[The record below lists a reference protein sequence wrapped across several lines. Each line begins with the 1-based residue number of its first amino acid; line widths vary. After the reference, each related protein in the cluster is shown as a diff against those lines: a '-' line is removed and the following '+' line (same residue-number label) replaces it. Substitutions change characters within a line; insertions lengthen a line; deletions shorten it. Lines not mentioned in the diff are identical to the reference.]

1 MKFKRKKRSAF
12 LKGLG
17 LTLALSLAVFS
28 TPTDAF
34 VVSASGYTDV
44 GDVNVL
50 TIGTIG
56 ENVSTV
62 VNKGETYQI
71 PTAYIGDA
79 NGVVIGDASQ
89 INQVIGTLGAD
100 DVTLKASSVKVT
112 YSAIE
117 FSENVDATH
126 KVSVSGTG
134 AATKRSF
141 VADMVGTYT
150 ITYSYTYEVDSR
162 EYTNEYSLNVD
173 CQFTTA
179 SINFESNEKN
189 FIPKIY
195 DLSQGAKDIVLPKIT
210 IKDEDGEDIDEDD
223 IEYVKALPAII
234 PANETHNF
242 VVVSVKGGH
251 DAGKSLT
258 DSEFELAA
266 DGTMTIKKE
275 TISADNGEYGAGKY
289 TITYAYYLNKNF
301 VVSTTKTMEVK
312 PENYEDYKLK
322 AELSSDWVDNGQT
335 GVESKLPSLNGLVG
349 EEQVDIFYTVKV
361 LFKGKD
367 DASYAAING
376 TTNAKYAEIVDANGI
391 LKDSSKFK
399 PLEDGSY
406 NFVYT
411 AYDAYYDWADETNT
425 NNKKHMDTIGDL
437 TYLFKNV
444 KDTTAPTPILYDAS
458 TDSKEDASQKFKS
471 RSNANAVIVYAI
483 DMEDNIEADEEH
495 KSTLSRKIMTSE
507 TVSKLEIKD
516 YNDKNL
522 VFNYRSTGTDASSHL
537 NAYENLL
544 ANNYLIRKEAGAIA
558 NNTEMLTWLK
568 AHGYLIVVDN
578 ANAEHIYEIF
588 DEENFF
594 NDKEG
599 VDTTDDDTRKETAIA
614 WLKGESSKAS
624 GFGYLNAD
632 QTFGATSTDNGM
644 GIGQYYVH
652 YIAKDAS
659 GNEKDVSKS
668 IYIGSYNDD
677 QLPTLKFS
685 TTLADTYM
693 PTSTISF
700 DAPTATDNFDS
711 NMLVKTYYRYLDGT
725 TALVVEEDGEV
736 VSTNDTVDLW
746 DDITGVKVD
755 GKDLD
760 ETYAAFKADAA
771 SYIDITDKTASSYT
785 INVSKDY
792 KNNATLR
799 NAADLKLQIL
809 VFAYDDAGNAN
820 VYGQEIKINNV
831 VDNYAPYLKAVE
843 VGETDYQQGAEI
855 ELPTIKVQ
863 DDKPAYLS
871 AQVKVLYNDEK
882 TVANYDAQILSINGL
897 TYTYDAGAFTA
908 SRAGKYTASVA
919 VKDGAN
925 NTIVVFTRY
934 NVSSRVV
941 VEDPTFNVSMS
952 NKTIEI
958 DSDETVELETP
969 TVNISLDGSI
979 TYDVFADAAPA
990 QKAEYEA
997 NNTYIVRGVDKNGKA
1012 TNYFTNYNADD
1023 FVEVNKDYAL
1033 KYTVN
1038 VEIYDCGTFEFV
1050 EEHYDTTTN
1059 QYVDGNY
1066 YTFEN
1071 NTFDGQVYVEDG
1083 VYYVNDISNGVEYT
1097 VSKNDADE
1105 IQVYEGNDQITN
1117 LTGTILEGFV
1127 DTLFEKLKTYS
1138 LSSDIFTIKVQDT
1151 TKPIL
1156 KLEQDYPK
1164 VADTSANSITIY
1176 GIRTEAAKS
1185 AIDVNKSKVVV
1196 SWKLADGTSDSKTYS
1211 KAEAFDNQNLA
1222 FKTKNGDVIDGT
1234 YTVTYTVYD
1243 ENGNYTTQA
1252 YDIAVGDNEAP
1263 VVTDT
1268 IEIKSSY
1275 KKTDALVV
1283 DLDDISA
1290 YDTNLSDAWKTS
1302 TEDRD
1307 LEKGIVNKY
1316 LKITLTNSSTGDNV
1330 KIADITGNKITFEKY
1345 ENVGSYTLTIE
1356 VEDMVGWKGTK
1367 TESIEVS
1374 ENASNA
1380 VSTYKVVGTILIVV
1394 SVMILAGVIV
1404 YFVVSK
1410 VKLDKELKK

>member
-17 LTLALSLAVFS
+17 ITLALSLAVLS
-28 TPTDAF
+28 VPNDAF
-34 VVSASGYTDV
+34 VANASGFTDV

-50 TIGTIG
+50 TIGTID
-56 ENVSTV
+56 ENVSTI

-71 PTAYIGDA
+71 PTAYIGETS
-79 NGVVIGDASQ
+79 NGLIVGDASK
-89 INQVIGTLGAD
+89 IDTIIGTLDGEN
-100 DVTLKASSVKVT
+100 VTLKSSNVKVT

-117 FSENVDATH
+117 FSEDVDATH
-126 KVSVSGTG
+126 KVTVSGT
-134 AATKRSF
+134 TRSF

-150 ITYSYTYEVDSR
+150 ITYSYSYEVDGR
-162 EYTNEYSLNVD
+162 EYKNEYSLNVD
-173 CQFTTA
+173 SQFTTA

-189 FIPKIY
+189 FIPKIF
-195 DLSQGAKDIVLPKIT
+195 DLSQGAKDIVLPSIT
-210 IKDEDGEDIDEDD
+210 LKDENGEEIDAADV
-223 IEYVKALPAII
+223 EYVKALPATI
-234 PANETHNF
+234 PDGETHNY
-242 VVVSVKGGH
+242 VVISFAGG
-251 DAGKSLT
+251 GRPGTPLT
-258 DSEFELAA
+258 DNEFDIDTL
-266 DGTMTIKKE
+266 TIKKD
-275 TISADNGEYGAGKY
+275 TFTSSEYGAGKY

-312 PENYEDYKLK
+312 LAHYDDYKLK

-349 EEQVDIFYTVKV
+349 EEQVDIFYNVKV
-361 LFKGKD
+361 LFKGQD
-367 DASYAAING
+367 DTSYNAIDP
-376 TTNAKYAEIVDANGI
+376 TTNTKYADIVDENGI

-411 AYDAYYDWADETNT
+411 AYDAYYDWTDEANT

-458 TDSKEDASQKFKS
+458 TDSKEDASYKFKT
-471 RSNANAVIVYAI
+471 RSNANAIIVYAI
-483 DMEDNIEADEEH
+483 DMEDNVEADEDH
-495 KSTLSRKIMTSE
+495 KPTLSRKIMTSE

-522 VFNYRSTGTDASSHL
+522 VFNYRSTGTDTNDLL

-544 ANNYLIRKEAGAIA
+544 TNNYLIRKAAGTIE
-558 NNTEMLTWLK
+558 NNVDMLNWLK
-568 AHGYLIVVDN
+568 SHGYMIVVDN

-588 DEENFF
+588 DKENYF
-594 NDKEG
+594 NTIEG
-599 VDTTDDDTRKETAIA
+599 VDTTDDDTRKETAIS
-614 WLKGESSKAS
+614 WLKGENSKAN
-624 GFGYLNAD
+624 GFAYIDVD
-632 QTFGATSTDNGM
+632 QTFGANSSDNGM

-677 QLPTLKFS
+677 QLPTIKFS
-685 TTLADTYM
+685 TTLSDTYM
-693 PTSTISF
+693 PTSTITF
-700 DAPTATDNFDS
+700 DAPTASDNYDS

-725 TALVVEEDGEV
+725 TALEVRKDGEV
-736 VSTNDTVDLW
+736 VSSNDTVDLW
-746 DDITGVKVD
+746 ADITGVKVD

-760 ETYAAFKADAA
+760 QTFAAYKADVA
-771 SYIDITDKTASSYT
+771 SYIDLTDKDASSYS
-785 INVSKDY
+785 INVAKDI
-792 KNNATLR
+792 KENSAIASAEN
-799 NAADLKLQIL
+799 LKLQIL

-820 VYGQEIKINNV
+820 IYGQEIKINNV
-831 VDNYAPYLKAVE
+831 VDSYAPNLKSVE
-843 VGETDYQQGAEI
+843 TGATDYQQGAEI
-855 ELPTIKVQ
+855 KLPTLKVQ

-871 AQVKVLYNDEK
+871 TQVKVLYNDEK
-882 TVANYDAQILSINGL
+882 VVSNYDAQIKSVNGL

-908 SRAGKYTASVA
+908 SRAGSYTASVA

-958 DSDETVELETP
+958 DSNETIELDTP
-969 TVNISLDGSI
+969 TVNVSLDGSI
-979 TYDVFADAAPA
+979 TYDVYAESSASEKADF
-990 QKAEYEA
+990 EA
-997 NNTYIVRGVDKNGKA
+997 NNTYIIRGVDKTGKS
-1012 TNYFTNYNADD
+1012 TNYYTNYNADD
-1023 FVEVNKDYAL
+1023 FTEVNKDYEL
-1033 KYTVN
+1033 KYSVN
-1038 VEIYDCGTFEFV
+1038 VEIYNSGIFKFV
-1050 EEHYDTTTN
+1050 EEHYDVSTH

-1066 YTFEN
+1066 YTFTN
-1071 NTFDGQVYVEDG
+1071 NGHNGQVYAENG
-1083 VYYVNDISNGVEYT
+1083 VYYVYDQTDNTEYSVT
-1097 VSKNDADE
+1097 KNDAE
-1105 IQVYEGNDQITN
+1105 EVEVYQGDI
-1117 LTGTILEGFV
+1117 LVSDLSGTILEDFTN
-1127 DTLFEKLKTYS
+1127 TLFAELKSYN
-1138 LSSDIFTIKVQDT
+1138 LSSDVFTIKVQDT
-1151 TKPIL
+1151 TKPVL
-1156 KLEQDYPK
+1156 KLEQDYPT
-1164 VADTSANSITIY
+1164 VADTSASSLTIY

-1185 AIDVNKSKVVV
+1185 AIDVDKSKVVV

-1211 KAEAFDNQNLA
+1211 KAEAFDTQEFA
-1222 FKTKNGDVIDGT
+1222 FKTKDGAVLDGT

-1243 ENGNYTTQA
+1243 ENGNYSTKS
-1252 YDIAVGDNEAP
+1252 YDVAVGDNEAP
-1263 VVTDT
+1263 VVTDE

-1275 KKTDALVV
+1275 KKTDAFVV

-1290 YDTNLSDAWKTS
+1290 SDANIASDWKTS
-1302 TEDRD
+1302 SEDRD
-1307 LEKGIVNKY
+1307 LEKGIINKY
-1316 LKITLTNSSTGDNV
+1316 LKVTLTNTSTGDSV
-1330 KIADITGNKITFEKY
+1330 KIADITGNKITFEKF

-1367 TESIEVS
+1367 TESLEVS
-1374 ENASNA
+1374 ENPSNA